1 MQVEHVTPTEIIYLK
16 NCSFILYLSLNSFC
30 MFSIFCSL
38 CLDVQMSLVYYFVWV
53 FSYVINVLLPTTV
66 FGPCFSALCLWFW
79 FCPVPGLQCSL
90 CRSVNVSLSSWHLL
104 SNSPHTPGWNMF
116 SVASCDVSNSA
127 FSCVLLFLL
136 ISRLSCW
143 FGVLLYLFPHWRLF
157 SFSAQD
163 PVISYLDSR
172 WQSQQYHIRNIQQL
186 VLSLANRQTQQLAVV
201 WEITEA
207 K

>member
-1 MQVEHVTPTEIIYLK
+1 MFRWVWSII
-16 NCSFILYLSLNSFC
+16 LSGFFLMLLMFC
-30 MFSIFCSL
+30 FPPP
-38 CLDVQMSLVYYFVWV
+38 SLVRV
-53 FSYVINVLLPTTV
+53 FSPSVCGSGSVLFLV
-66 FGPCFSALCLWFW
+66 YSVPCVVQSTC
-79 FCPVPGLQCSL
+79 
-90 CRSVNVSLSSWHLL
+90 LL